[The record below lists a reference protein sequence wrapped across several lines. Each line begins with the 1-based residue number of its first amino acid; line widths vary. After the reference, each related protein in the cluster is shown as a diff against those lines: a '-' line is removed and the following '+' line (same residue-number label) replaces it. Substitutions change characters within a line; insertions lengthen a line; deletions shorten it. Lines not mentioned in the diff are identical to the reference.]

1 MMFSIA
7 RLFACGLMVVA
18 TGSVALAAAD
28 CSPLGRMPN
37 YEPPAEAEM
46 RAYDGYAF
54 PVRKGNETE
63 EVEVRGRACRQSYA
77 AKEGTQSASDLEI
90 QSNYR
95 DQIKKAGGQVL
106 YADERTT
113 VGKIAKG
120 AEETWVRIYSQESD
134 IEVIAIVKA
143 PFRPTLAK
151 PTGDDYRLLGRM
163 PNYKPQGPAEKKNFD
178 EAQFTVQEG
187 DESREVAVQGAKHA
201 VVYDPKQGAAPSSD
215 LEIQENY
222 LAAIAP

>member
-1 MMFSIA
+1 
-7 RLFACGLMVVA
+7 
-18 TGSVALAAAD
+18 
-28 CSPLGRMPN
+28 
-37 YEPPAEAEM
+37 
-46 RAYDGYAF
+46 
-54 PVRKGNETE
+54 
-63 EVEVRGRACRQSYA
+63 VRGRACRQSYA
-77 AKEGTQSASDLEI
+77 AKEGAQTASDLEI

-113 VGKIAKG
+113 TAKIAKG
-120 AEETWVRIYSQESD
+120 VDETWVRVYSQESD
-134 IEVIAIVKA
+134 IEVVAIAKT

-151 PTGDDYRLLGRM
+151 PSDDDYRLLGRM
-163 PNYKPQGPAEKKNFD
+163 PNYKPQGPAEKKNFN

-222 LAAIAP
+222 RAAIAALGGQVLYTGPRMIVGRFEQNGKRSGCGSTARTTGSTCG